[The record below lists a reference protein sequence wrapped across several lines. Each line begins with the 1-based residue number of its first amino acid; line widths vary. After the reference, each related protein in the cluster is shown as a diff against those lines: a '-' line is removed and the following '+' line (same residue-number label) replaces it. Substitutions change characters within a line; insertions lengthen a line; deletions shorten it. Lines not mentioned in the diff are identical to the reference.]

1 MSKIEFNNVSYIYN
15 KKDPLNIKA
24 INNISFNVEKGDFL
38 SIVGKTGSGKSTL
51 IQTLNALLLPSFGY
65 TKVEDFYIT
74 GNKKQKKELIKS
86 FSLNKKEMKRHSLI
100 KKEVGIVFQFS
111 EYQLFA
117 DTVLKDVMFGPK
129 NFHFS
134 ENDAKNEAI
143 KALKLVGI
151 DETYFERSP
160 FELSGGEKRRV
171 AIAGIIASNPDV
183 LVLDEPTVGLDP
195 LGKKEILALIDK
207 IHSEGKTI
215 IVVTHDMD
223 LVFDHANKVAVLHD
237 GKFVKL
243 TTPKELFEEINLK
256 DYSLEV
262 PTLFK
267 FKNLLKENGFNKD
280 LKDVKTIEDLAK
292 IIGENR

>member
-38 SIVGKTGSGKSTL
+38 AVVGKTGSGKSTL
-51 IQTLNALLLPSFGY
+51 IQTLNALLLPTFGY

-74 GNKKQKKELIKS
+74 GNKKQKKELTKS

-129 NFHFS
+129 NFHLS

-195 LGKKEILALIDK
+195 IGKKEILALIDK
-207 IHSEGKTI
+207 IHEEGKTI

-243 TTPKELFEEINLK
+243 TTPKELFEEANLK